1 MDMNSL
7 TRLADAVWAGRE
19 AVNATMEELARYIYP
34 DARGFTG
41 KVAES
46 DEGRREIWDS
56 TAEEAASML
65 ASALGGLLTNPST
78 DWFSLELAGGGE
90 TDGEG
95 ASWLTEAGRAM
106 LAAFAAPESGFYQ
119 EIDAFYMEL
128 AALAWAAL
136 FIEYRDGKGLSF
148 RAVPVSQCAV
158 AENAQG
164 RVDTLVRRFTMTASQ
179 MAEEFEVSRFSD
191 EAKNALGREPMRPL
205 ELTHIVLPRAK
216 APAELLTPS
225 AAPHAKE
232 RGPEGT
238 EAPPRLRLSA
248 KHAYVS
254 VIFEKNAE
262 APLQAGGYFEFP
274 FAVARW
280 SKRPGEVYGRGCGH
294 AALPDI
300 RVLNRVS
307 LSQLDAAEKA
317 SNPPLLVPDD
327 SVLAGQKIN
336 TFAGGIT
343 YWRPGAGEIATLPVA
358 TDLSAMQAI
367 REERKDSIRRL
378 FLNDRLLLTGGPQ
391 MTATE
396 VVTRDRKQ
404 ALALGPVLGRL
415 QSEQLG
421 PLIERAFGLLLR
433 AGELPELPSSL
444 RGRHI
449 RVRYVSP
456 IARAQKQGEA
466 ESFLHALQF
475 AEPLARLDPSLM
487 DNFDADVIIRDTR
500 EVFGYPPKYL
510 KDAEAVARERQERLE
525 ARLAEEAAAQDEAA
539 ASGPVAPG
547 SGAPGSKVSGME
559 SFGMESFGVAAPG
572 SGAYGPSGPEEA
584 EAALAAALFG
594 GA

>member
-1 MDMNSL
+1 MNTL
-7 TRLADAVWAGRE
+7 ARLADAVWAGRE
-19 AVNATMEELARYIYP
+19 AVNATMEELARFIYP

-41 KVAES
+41 KVAET

-56 TAEEAASML
+56 TAEEAAGML
-65 ASALGGLLTNPST
+65 ASALGGLLTNAST

-90 TDGEG
+90 VEG
-95 ASWLTEAGRAM
+95 DASAWLTEVSRYM

-119 EIDAFYMEL
+119 EVDAFYMEL
-128 AALAWAAL
+128 AALAWAVL

-148 RAVPVSQCAV
+148 RAVPVSQCAL
-158 AENAQG
+158 AENSLG
-164 RVDTLVRRFTMTASQ
+164 RVDTMVRRFSMTASQ
-179 MAEEFEVSRFSD
+179 MAEEFDVSLFSD
-191 EAKNALGREPMRPL
+191 EAKTALAKEPMRPV
-205 ELTHIVLPRAK
+205 ELTQLVLPKAK
-216 APAELLTPS
+216 LPPDVLESVAESPS
-225 AAPHAKE
+225 IGLVAAHPF
-232 RGPEGT
+232 
-238 EAPPRLRLSA
+238 
-248 KHAYVS
+248 VS
-254 VIFEKNAE
+254 VIFEKSAE

-280 SKRPGEVYGRGCGH
+280 SKRPGEAYGRGCGH

-327 SVLAGQKIN
+327 SILAGQKIN

-343 YWRPGAGEIATLPVA
+343 YWRPGGGEITPLPAA
-358 TDLSAMQAI
+358 TDLTAMQAI
-367 REERKDSIRRL
+367 REERKESIRRL
-378 FLNDRLLLTGGPQ
+378 FLNDRLLMTGGPQ

-396 VVTRDRKQ
+396 VLARDRKQ

-433 AGELPELPSSL
+433 AGELPEPPDSL
-444 RGRHI
+444 RGKQF

-456 IARAQKQGEA
+456 IARVQKQGEA
-466 ESFLHALQF
+466 ESFLLALQF
-475 AEPLARLDPSLM
+475 AEPLVRLEPSLM
-487 DNFDADVIIRDTR
+487 DNFDADVIVRDTR

-510 KDAEAVARERQERLE
+510 KDAEAVAGDRT
-525 ARLAEEAAAQDEAA
+525 ARFRAAEAAAAREEAPEDAA
-539 ASGPVAPG
+539 ATVQD
-547 SGAPGSKVSGME
+547 
-559 SFGMESFGVAAPG
+559 
-572 SGAYGPSGPEEA
+572 A
-584 EAALAAALFG
+584 EDALAAALFG

>member
-1 MDMNSL
+1 MDMKTL
-7 TRLADAVWAGRE
+7 AHLADAVWAGRE
-19 AVNATMEELARYIYP
+19 GVNTTMEELARYIYP

-46 DEGRREIWDS
+46 DEGRQEIWDS
-56 TAEEAASML
+56 TAEEAAGML
-65 ASALGGLLTNPST
+65 AAALGSLLTNPST

-90 TDGEG
+90 TDSE
-95 ASWLTEAGRAM
+95 AAAWLTDASRFM
-106 LAAFAAPESGFYQ
+106 LATFAAPESGFYQ
-119 EIDAFYMEL
+119 EIDAFHMEL
-128 AALAWAAL
+128 AALAWGVL

-148 RAVPVSQCAV
+148 KAVPVSQCAL
-158 AENAQG
+158 AENAHG
-164 RVDTLVRRFTMTASQ
+164 RVDTLVRRFSMTAAQ
-179 MAEEFEVSRFSD
+179 MAEEFDLSRFSD
-191 EAKNALGREPMRPL
+191 DARAALAREPMRPV
-205 ELTHIVLPRAK
+205 ELTHLVLPRTKLPPEMMESHTVATRDGQTESG
-216 APAELLTPS
+216 AAGAPS
-225 AAPHAKE
+225 AARTAPVRVAAAHAF
-232 RGPEGT
+232 
-238 EAPPRLRLSA
+238 
-248 KHAYVS
+248 VS
-254 VIFEKNAE
+254 VIYEKNAE

-336 TFAGGIT
+336 TYAGGIT
-343 YWRPGAGEIATLPVA
+343 YWRTGGGEITPLPVA
-358 TDLSAMQAI
+358 TDLAAMQAI

-378 FLNDRLLLTGGPQ
+378 FLNDRLLMSGGPQ

-433 AGELPELPSSL
+433 AGDLPELPESL
-444 RGRHI
+444 RGKRI

-456 IARAQKQGEA
+456 VARAQRQGEA
-466 ESFLHALQF
+466 ESFLRALQF
-475 AEPLARLDPSLM
+475 AEPLVRLDASLM
-487 DNFDADVIIRDTR
+487 NNFDADVIVRDTR
-500 EVFGYPPKYL
+500 EIFGYPSKYL
-510 KDAEAVARERQERLE
+510 KAAEAVPRDGMARVN
-525 ARLAEEAAAQDEAA
+525 AQNA
-539 ASGPVAPG
+539 ASKSQFPQKSPNL
-547 SGAPGSKVSGME
+547 
-559 SFGMESFGVAAPG
+559 
-572 SGAYGPSGPEEA
+572 EETA
-584 EAALAAALFG
+584 AALAAALCG
-594 GA
+594 GD